1 MSKSKPQYE
10 KDEIDVWMEG
20 GFGSKD
26 YWKAKGRSMRPI
38 KSAKKQISNL
48 KAEGMEKTI
57 ARKTKQLQ
65 FGILQAGKIT
75 SSGGSSL
82 LDENK
87 TTKKMKKQY
96 DETKGT
102 IDAAKAMGS
111 TSGKDVSVSEHF
123 KPTQKTRVNKHK
135 RGKPK
140 SKK

>member
-26 YWKAKGRSMRPI
+26 YWKAFLKGKRPI
-38 KSAKKQISNL
+38 KSIKRNINNL

-65 FGILQAGKIT
+65 FGIMQGGKIT
-75 SSGGSSL
+75 ASGGSSL
-82 LDENK
+82 LDENAK
-87 TTKKMKKQY
+87 TKKLKEQY

-140 SKK
+140 KK